1 VGVGTVGSVG
11 TYTYLYIHLLN
22 TSKFYFNKFTSF
34 GLSRFRTSR
43 LICTFVSLLSISI
56 GINIKNMIHKK
67 TRTFIPADLEIKWEN
82 LEPLYKDLVNR
93 PINSVEDLEHWLHE
107 RSELEAALEEDF
119 AWRYIRMTCDTNN
132 EGLLQAF
139 QYFATDI
146 EPQTAS
152 YSNELNKKLVA
163 SEYLDKLDN
172 AKYYVY
178 LRGVKKSLELFR
190 ESNIPV
196 QTQIQVEQQKYQSIS
211 GAMSVHIGDK
221 EYTLEQASVFLK
233 DTDRS
238 KRQEVWEKITARRLQ
253 EKDKLDE
260 LFDHLRTLRHQVA
273 VNAGFDNF
281 RDYMF
286 QALGRFDY
294 TPQDCYAFHEAIETE
309 IVPILREHA
318 HQRKEAL
325 GVSELRPWDM
335 DVNTSG
341 KPALKPF
348 NSGEELIEKTIQ
360 CFSNINRYLGERLE
374 IMKDNNLF
382 DVESRKG
389 KAPGGYN
396 YPLSETG
403 APFIFMNSAN
413 TFRDLTTMV
422 HEGGHAVHTFL
433 TADLE
438 LNDFKHCPSEVAE
451 LASMSM
457 ELISMDNWN
466 VFFDNEEDLKRAKRD
481 QLVDVLKTLPWVA
494 VVDQFQHWIYT
505 NPNHTAQQRTEAWVQ
520 IYEPFGAGFADW
532 SGLEVAEA
540 NLWQKQLH
548 IFEIPFYY
556 IEYGMAQLGAIAV
569 WKNYKE
575 NPEKALQQYLDA
587 LKLGYTMTI
596 KEIYE
601 TAGIKFDFSAGY
613 VKELAAFV
621 KAEIE
626 KL

>member
-1 VGVGTVGSVG
+1 
-11 TYTYLYIHLLN
+11 
-22 TSKFYFNKFTSF
+22 
-34 GLSRFRTSR
+34 
-43 LICTFVSLLSISI
+43 
-56 GINIKNMIHKK
+56 MIHKK
-67 TRTFIPADLEIKWEN
+67 TRTYIPASLEIKWEN
-82 LEPLYKDLVNR
+82 LEPLYKDLRDR
-93 PINSVEDLEHWLHE
+93 PINSVHELEHWLHD

-119 AWRYIRMTCDTNN
+119 AWRYIRMTCDTTNPD
-132 EGLLQAF
+132 LLESF
-139 QYFATDI
+139 QYFATEI
-146 EPQTAS
+146 EPKVAP
-152 YSNELNKKLVA
+152 YGNELNKKLVA
-163 SEYLDKLDN
+163 SAFFDQLDHK
-172 AKYYVY
+172 KYFIY
-178 LRGVKKSLELFR
+178 LRGVKKALELFR
-190 ESNIPV
+190 EENIPL
-196 QTQIQVEQQKYQSIS
+196 QTEIQVEQQKYQGITGS
-211 GAMSVHIGDK
+211 MSVHIDDK
-221 EYTLEQASVFLK
+221 EFTLEQASVFLK
-233 DTDRS
+233 GTDRD
-238 KRQEVWEKITARRLQ
+238 KREEVWEKITNRRLQ
-253 EKDKLDE
+253 DKDTLDT
-260 LFDHLRTLRHQVA
+260 LFDHLRTIRHKVA
-273 VNAGFDNF
+273 LNAGFENF

-294 TPQDCYAFHEAIETE
+294 TPHDCYAFHEAIEKE
-309 IVPILREHA
+309 IVPILREQA
-318 HQRKEAL
+318 KKRKNAL
-325 GVSELRPWDM
+325 KLDALKPWDM
-335 DVNTSG
+335 DVDVSG

-348 NSGEELIEKTIQ
+348 GSGEELIEKSIQ
-360 CFSNINRYLGERLE
+360 CFRNINSYLGERLE

-457 ELISMDNWN
+457 ELISMDNWD
-466 VFFDNEEDLKRAKRD
+466 VYFDNAEDLKRAKRD
-481 QLVDVLKTLPWVA
+481 QLIDVLKTLPWVA

-505 NPNHTAQQRTEAWVQ
+505 NPTHTDADRRTAWTE
-520 IYEPFGAGFADW
+520 IYGEFGSGFADW
-532 SGLEVAEA
+532 SEHPDAVA

-548 IFEIPFYY
+548 IFEVPFYY

-575 NPEKALQQYLDA
+575 NPEKGLQQYLDA
-587 LKLGYTMTI
+587 LKLGYTKTI

-601 TAGIKFDFSAGY
+601 TAGIKFDFSAAY

-621 KAEIE
+621 KAEMD